1 MNPNADMPGSCT
13 GENEEV
19 GKAVGRPPIEGRGVR
34 ILCMDGGGMKGLATL
49 KMLRELE
56 RCTGKRIHELFDLIC
71 GTSTGGIL
79 AASLA
84 LQQFT
89 LDDCDDI
96 YRQAES
102 GILTCMPFAAS
113 LHSLKVALLSAALYL
128 A

>member
-1 MNPNADMPGSCT
+1 
-13 GENEEV
+13 
-19 GKAVGRPPIEGRGVR
+19 
-34 ILCMDGGGMKGLATL
+34 MKGLSTL
-49 KMLRELE
+49 RMLRELE

-96 YRQAES
+96 YRCVV
-102 GILTCMPFAAS
+102 LWAAAVGGS
-113 LHSLKVALLSAALYL
+113 RYDR
-128 A
+128 

>member
-1 MNPNADMPGSCT
+1 M
-13 GENEEV
+13 
-19 GKAVGRPPIEGRGVR
+19 GRPPIEGRGVR
-34 ILCMDGGGMKGLATL
+34 ILCMDGGGMKGLSTL

-96 YRQAES
+96 YRCVNDFRS
-102 GILTCMPFAAS
+102 PGC
-113 LHSLKVALLSAALYL
+113 V
-128 A
+128 